1 VAIRGS
7 KNTDNSLCGFVFS
20 GGLRKFELVRARGH
34 VLALKLILVLNILVM
49 ISMQCSTLAQSQA
62 DQGSSLQGEPASEA
76 AAAERLR
83 NFVPK
88 VLPPEVSLDHNINKV
103 LDLAPLRQVSIDSTS
118 AQGGNSAIS
127 IGRGPIKLEA
137 SYNEALSLDDAI
149 ALTLAHSLPIKISK
163 ESLNFQHFQ
172 FIAQAVDVLPNFSTG
187 FNVGQALINSSTT
200 AYNRVFSASVRYPV
214 FQGGQVLYSTLAQYY
229 RRKGWV
235 ASHNATIND
244 ALLDVYKKYSTL
256 LLNRAILEIRSRAF
270 ALSESQLALNDAL
283 FQSGNGT
290 QFAVMQSRT
299 QLAADRQAM
308 VSAQVALRQSA
319 MALGFALNMPMAINI
334 VPDIDFLAEDS
345 IVGEDV
351 GLPELLAQAL
361 VCRPELRQFEAFRL
375 AAARNVQLAASGLYP
390 SVSLFTTYTHS
401 VASVFPAANTQALNG
416 LANASINASISGT
429 GTASNQALNQ
439 TASFSP
445 TGNNLGNAGANTTV
459 TVVAASGGNP
469 IATTQSGSLVTS
481 GAVAP
486 SFASGSSAFGTGT
499 SNINGS
505 NTAGAGIFPGLFN
518 TFQAGVSL
526 VWSLSNLGSGNI
538 TSIAASRALARQAL
552 VQANQELLTVQEQVR
567 SSYLATIAARQQ
579 IDSAASGAAST
590 GEALRLAF
598 LRRQAGTGTNLE
610 LIQAQRDYIN
620 ALLLQAQAI
629 VASNQAQVQL
639 LHDTGLISR
648 ATILHGYKAG
658 QAVTGPKSK
667 KKKAI

>member
-1 VAIRGS
+1 MAIRGS

-445 TGNNLGNAGANTTV
+445 TGNNLGV
-459 TVVAASGGNP
+459 
-469 IATTQSGSLVTS
+469 
-481 GAVAP
+481 
-486 SFASGSSAFGTGT
+486 
-499 SNINGS
+499 
-505 NTAGAGIFPGLFN
+505 IF
-518 TFQAGVSL
+518 
-526 VWSLSNLGSGNI
+526 
-538 TSIAASRALARQAL
+538 
-552 VQANQELLTVQEQVR
+552 
-567 SSYLATIAARQQ
+567 
-579 IDSAASGAAST
+579 
-590 GEALRLAF
+590 
-598 LRRQAGTGTNLE
+598 
-610 LIQAQRDYIN
+610 
-620 ALLLQAQAI
+620 
-629 VASNQAQVQL
+629 
-639 LHDTGLISR
+639 
-648 ATILHGYKAG
+648 
-658 QAVTGPKSK
+658 
-667 KKKAI
+667 